1 MTRAVVLGRRRPGRQ
16 IGLAIRTARRVL
28 EGADWEVESQ
38 LVDHKRELRTA
49 AKAAGKAGVDIVVVV
64 GGDGAVFQVV
74 NVVAETDVVVGII
87 PKGTGNLV
95 AGNLGIPIDVEKA
108 AKVILEGEV
117 RRIDLGRVTVGR
129 KKRDFAVACGIG
141 FDAVVMD
148 ATQPDQKRRWGKL
161 AYLANAVREGSRV
174 RDATYEL
181 TIDGERSSMTAA
193 QVFVANFGRM
203 ASVIEPRRKIVPDD
217 GLLDVIV
224 VEGAN
229 PAAFVRAGWEAIR
242 QRSMGTTGGGHA
254 FRVRARKISIKARPR
269 QLVEADGTVLGKTP
283 VTIEVRPDA
292 LRVMA
297 PPRSSG

>member
-1 MTRAVVLGRRRPGRQ
+1 MTRAIVLGRRRPGRK
-16 IGLAIRTARRVL
+16 IGIAVETTRGIL
-28 EGADWEVESQ
+28 EGAGWQVDSKLVEK
-38 LVDHKRELRTA
+38 KRELRAA
-49 AKAAGKAGVDIVVVV
+49 AKAAGKDGVDIVVVV

-74 NVVAETDVVVGII
+74 NVVGETEVVVGII

-108 AKVILEGEV
+108 AKVIVEGEV
-117 RRIDLGRVTVGR
+117 RRIDLGRVTIGR

-148 ATQPDQKRRWGKL
+148 ATQPEQKRRWGKL

-174 RDATYEL
+174 QDATYEI

-203 ASVIEPRRKIVPDD
+203 AALIEPRRKVVPDD

-242 QRSMGTTGGGHA
+242 QRTMGTTGGGHA
-254 FRVRARKISIKARPR
+254 FRVRGREISIDARPR

-283 VTIEVRPDA
+283 VSIEVRPNA

-297 PPRSSG
+297 PARS

>member
-1 MTRAVVLGRRRPGRQ
+1 MTRALVIGRRRPGRQ
-16 IGLAIRTARRVL
+16 IGLAVETARTVL
-28 EGADWEVESQ
+28 EGASWEVESKVVEKKRQ
-38 LVDHKRELRTA
+38 LRAA

-74 NVVAETDVVVGII
+74 NAVAETEVVVGII

-95 AGNLGIPIDVEKA
+95 AGNLGIPIDVAKA
-108 AKVILEGEV
+108 ARVIVDGEV
-117 RRIDLGRVTVGR
+117 RRIDLGQVTIDG
-129 KKRDFAVACGIG
+129 KKRDFAVACGMG
-141 FDAVVMD
+141 FDATVMD
-148 ATQPDQKRRWGKL
+148 ATEPEQKRRWGKL

-203 ASVIEPRRKIVPDD
+203 AALIEPRRKVVPDD

-242 QRSMGTTGGGHA
+242 QRAMGTTGGGHA
-254 FRVRARKISIKARPR
+254 FRVRAREISITAHPR

-283 VTIEVRPDA
+283 VTIEVRPNA

-297 PPRSSG
+297 PARS